1 MARVLV
7 ADDDEA
13 SLRVAAAAL
22 RTAGHEP
29 LLARNGE
36 QCLQIAAENAPALVL
51 LDVHMPDMDGLEVL
65 RRLRADERTSGF
77 AVVAFTAH
85 AMKGD
90 AERLLALGF
99 DGYVGKPIR
108 YREFL
113 AQVSALIEVT
123 NARNVPSGSAGP
135 PGSVGSVGRDD

>member
-51 LDVHMPDMDGLEVL
+51 LDVHMPDMDGIEVL
-65 RRLRADERTSGF
+65 RRLRADVRTSGL

-113 AQVSALIEVT
+113 AQVAALIEARSAR
-123 NARNVPSGSAGP
+123 NARSGSAGS
-135 PGSVGSVGRDD
+135 PGSVGGMGRDD